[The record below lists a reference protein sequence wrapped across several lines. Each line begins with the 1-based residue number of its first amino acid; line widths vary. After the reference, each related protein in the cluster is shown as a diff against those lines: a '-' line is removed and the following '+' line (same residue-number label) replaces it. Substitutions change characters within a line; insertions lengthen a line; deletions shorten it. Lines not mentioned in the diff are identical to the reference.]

1 MENPFFKEG
10 DTLVYVVWY
19 DDNEPYEDNYQCI
32 DAIFS
37 SWDEAENY
45 LNNKQLIKKEN
56 DWKWIYSADI
66 SAHIKEPYWEYEGH
80 EGDYYPT
87 YTIEIWNTVTGK
99 QVLYDNEH
107 IFLIEVK

>member
-45 LNNKQLIKKEN
+45 LNNKQLIKKES
-56 DWKWIYSADI
+56 DWNWVYSAGI
-66 SAHIKEPYWEYEGH
+66 SGKVKKSPIGNMTNMRAIIILHTLLKFGMQLRANEY
-80 EGDYYPT
+80 
-87 YTIEIWNTVTGK
+87 YTITNT
-99 QVLYDNEH
+99 
-107 IFLIEVK
+107 FS